1 MRHRLPVSVRMLSCA
16 AAQNRKHRE
25 GKGQACLMQSCC
37 SLLTPGSYSKDAR
50 PKRLADLWH
59 ILLQHEWILST
70 KPSSRL
76 IYSLGRSEIHSFWEQ
91 FDFWVKERGKEWE
104 SERERG
110 LYCRICTGLGY
121 FWFKTRSAVLEKQRD
136 HKPPHVCQAQ
146 TWQSSNCNL
155 ITAKLIVEMTFLRQ
169 TVFKKLSY
177 SSTCLG
183 FFSWTFGITPVSET
197 VK

>member
-91 FDFWVKERGKEWE
+91 FDFWVKEREKEWE
-104 SERERG
+104 SERERED
-110 LYCRICTGLGY
+110 CTAGFAQASVISGSRQGQQCWKSSVTISLHM
-121 FWFKTRSAVLEKQRD
+121 SAKHR
-136 HKPPHVCQAQ
+136 PGRAP
-146 TWQSSNCNL
+146 
-155 ITAKLIVEMTFLRQ
+155 TAIWLQLNWLWKWHF
-169 TVFKKLSY
+169 
-177 SSTCLG
+177 
-183 FFSWTFGITPVSET
+183 
-197 VK
+197 